1 MDVAKTIAGSGL
13 ALIIA
18 LAAPVA
24 WGQSVPEGEWH
35 ASGGYY
41 VESVMGDSATLMDQN
56 VSREIMQ
63 AWSENKNATAAMALQ
78 ENGEIAMQEGKE
90 NQARQYFQAAEEE
103 LQTLQPDNTS
113 Y

>member
-13 ALIIA
+13 ALMIA

-24 WGQSVPEGEWH
+24 WGQSVPEGASH

-41 VESVMGDSATLMDQN
+41 IESVMGDSATLMDQN
-56 VSREIMQ
+56 VSREIRQ

-90 NQARQYFQAAEEE
+90 TQARQYFQAAEEE